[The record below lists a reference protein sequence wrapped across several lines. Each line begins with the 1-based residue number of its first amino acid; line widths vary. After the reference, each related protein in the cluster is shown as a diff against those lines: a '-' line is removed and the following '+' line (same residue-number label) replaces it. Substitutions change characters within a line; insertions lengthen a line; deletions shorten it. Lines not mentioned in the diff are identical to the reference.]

1 MIIKEKIIE
10 ITENFRNLADYCVG
24 DIEKATEIMIS
35 SLRSGGKI
43 MFCGNGGSAADSQ
56 HLAAELTGRYLKNRE
71 PLAALALTTD
81 TSAITA
87 IGNDYSFDEI
97 FARQVNALGDIND
110 TLYAISTSG
119 KSVNVIRAIQA
130 ANDKNLKVIGVTGN
144 SSAEM
149 QKLCD
154 LTIKVPARRPDRIQE
169 MHIAIGQI
177 ICEQI
182 ENEFFNK

>member
-1 MIIKEKIIE
+1 MEKLHKAAMQILKTIKK
-10 ITENFRNLADYCVG
+10 D
-24 DIEKATEIMIS
+24 ATIYV
-35 SLRSGGKI
+35 
-43 MFCGNGGSAADSQ
+43 CGNGGSAADSQ

-144 SSAEM
+144 SSVEM

>member
-1 MIIKEKIIE
+1 
-10 ITENFRNLADYCVG
+10 
-24 DIEKATEIMIS
+24 MIS

-43 MFCGNGGSAADSQ
+43 MFCGNGDQ
-56 HLAAELTGRYLKNRE
+56 LHHLCCRAHWKIFENRE

-119 KSVNVIRAIQA
+119 KGTSHSCYS
-130 ANDKNLKVIGVTGN
+130 G
-144 SSAEM
+144 
-149 QKLCD
+149 
-154 LTIKVPARRPDRIQE
+154 
-169 MHIAIGQI
+169 
-177 ICEQI
+177 CE
-182 ENEFFNK
+182 